1 MSVKNKI
8 HLMSIE
14 DLFTTQAER
23 DDAKLERVQEVPVAE
38 LHPFPQHPFVLRDD
52 EEMACMVESISQMGV
67 ISPGLARPREGGGY
81 ELVSGHRRLAAC
93 ERLGLTTMPVIV
105 REMTDEE
112 AVVAMVD
119 ANLQREHILP
129 SEKAVA
135 YKMKLEALN
144 RQGYR
149 SDHTFSP
156 LEKRFNTY
164 EELAKE
170 SGDSRNQIHRYIRLT
185 HLVPPLLAMVDEG
198 KMALRPAVELSY
210 LTEEEQTRL
219 LSCMEQFDCTPSHSQ
234 AISLKKLSQLGA
246 LTQEDLEQI
255 LSKPK
260 ANQQEQLH
268 LPMTELKKFFPATYS
283 DTQMKQDIL
292 KGLELL
298 KRQRERNRR
307 ER

>member
-23 DDAKLERVQEVPVAE
+23 DDAKLERVREVPVAE
-38 LHPFPQHPFVLRDD
+38 LHPFPQHPFALRDD
-52 EEMACMVESISQMGV
+52 EEMAHMVASISQMGV

-129 SEKAVA
+129 SEKAFA
-135 YKMKLEALN
+135 YKMKLEVLN

-156 LEKRFNTY
+156 LGKGSIPMKNWPRRAET
-164 EELAKE
+164 AA
-170 SGDSRNQIHRYIRLT
+170 IR
-185 HLVPPLLAMVDEG
+185 
-198 KMALRPAVELSY
+198 SI
-210 LTEEEQTRL
+210 
-219 LSCMEQFDCTPSHSQ
+219 
-234 AISLKKLSQLGA
+234 AISG
-246 LTQEDLEQI
+246 
-255 LSKPK
+255 
-260 ANQQEQLH
+260 
-268 LPMTELKKFFPATYS
+268 
-283 DTQMKQDIL
+283 
-292 KGLELL
+292 
-298 KRQRERNRR
+298 
-307 ER
+307 

>member
-1 MSVKNKI
+1 
-8 HLMSIE
+8 
-14 DLFTTQAER
+14 
-23 DDAKLERVQEVPVAE
+23 
-38 LHPFPQHPFVLRDD
+38 
-52 EEMACMVESISQMGV
+52 
-67 ISPGLARPREGGGY
+67 
-81 ELVSGHRRLAAC
+81 
-93 ERLGLTTMPVIV
+93 
-105 REMTDEE
+105 
-112 AVVAMVD
+112 
-119 ANLQREHILP
+119 
-129 SEKAVA
+129 
-135 YKMKLEALN
+135 MKLEVLN

-156 LEKRFNTY
+156 LGKRFNTY

-185 HLVPPLLAMVDEG
+185 HLVPPLLAMVDKG
-198 KMALRPAVELSY
+198 KMSLRPAVELSY
-210 LTEEEQTRL
+210 LTEEEQTCL

-234 AISLKKLSQLGA
+234 AISLKKLSQLGM